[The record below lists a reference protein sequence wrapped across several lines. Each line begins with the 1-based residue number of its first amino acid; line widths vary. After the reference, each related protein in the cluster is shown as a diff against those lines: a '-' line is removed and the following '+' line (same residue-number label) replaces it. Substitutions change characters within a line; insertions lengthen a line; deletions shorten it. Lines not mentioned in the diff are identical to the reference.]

1 MSPANRSLHSNL
13 LVTPPRDIS
22 PTPSLDSA
30 KSGVVFTPA
39 RNASGAS
46 PLVRSPSADTLAER
60 FEGLDVDMEDAQ
72 PPSPEQT
79 PSPLPKPVEL
89 EEWSKPSVESR
100 KSLPTVD
107 PRSKLYPFVL
117 PPGL

>member
-22 PTPSLDSA
+22 PTSSLDSA

-46 PLVRSPSADTLAER
+46 PLVRSPSADTLVSDDLHSDSRQIEEPVKAHQKPHFWR
-60 FEGLDVDMEDAQ
+60 LTP
-72 PPSPEQT
+72 PPSP
-79 PSPLPKPVEL
+79 S
-89 EEWSKPSVESR
+89 
-100 KSLPTVD
+100 
-107 PRSKLYPFVL
+107 
-117 PPGL
+117 